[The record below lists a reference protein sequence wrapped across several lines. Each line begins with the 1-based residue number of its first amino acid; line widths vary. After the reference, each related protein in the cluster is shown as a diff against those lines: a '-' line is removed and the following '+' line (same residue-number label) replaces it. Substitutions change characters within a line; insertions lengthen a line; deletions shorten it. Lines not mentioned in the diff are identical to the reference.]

1 MSTFTKRVTFCPT
14 AKKIDG
20 LSPQN
25 AHFDS
30 LMNDCLCENLTF
42 KKAMKKT
49 KASKS
54 FILKKTIIWV
64 EMYFA
69 LLGRFPNG
77 ICLVDGVEKEW
88 KFQVLLGG
96 GGNNIAATGHY
107 DHVKLML
114 RLKKQVDRY
123 KIQHYSVK
131 KIQKIFK
138 KCVQSKFPKSFK
150 VVRKPQRKTERGER
164 IYLNIAKRQ
173 DLKIK
178 DAIRL
183 GARWEEKTKTW
194 YVAKSSGRLAIVK
207 YGTKRKTLHDILAGL
222 TEK

>member
-20 LSPQN
+20 LSHQN
-25 AHFDS
+25 SHFDS
-30 LMNDCLCENLTF
+30 LINDCLCEGFTF

-77 ICLVDGVEKEW
+77 ICLVDGIEKEW
-88 KFQVLLGG
+88 KFPVLLGG
-96 GGNNIAATGHY
+96 GGNNIAVTGNKN
-107 DHVKLML
+107 HVKLML

-138 KCVQSKFPKSFK
+138 KCVRSESLKSFK
-150 VVRKPQRKTERGER
+150 LVGKPQRKTERGER
-164 IYLNIAKRQ
+164 IYLNIVKRQ

-178 DAIRL
+178 DAMRL
-183 GARWEEKTKTW
+183 GARWEEKTKRW
-194 YVAKSSGRLAIVK
+194 YVVKSSGRLAIVK
-207 YGTKRKTLHDILAGL
+207 YGIKRKTLHDILDRL